1 MRKNPSIGLK
11 SLILPDLPF
20 LGVSVGPPSAED
32 GEGFPLTRAGWP
44 PPPLLLLAI
53 AVVVVAAAGCLSC
66 CLQ

>member
-20 LGVSVGPPSAED
+20 LGVSVGPPSVED
-32 GEGFPLTRAGWP
+32 GEGFPLTRAGLP
-44 PPPLLLLAI
+44 PPPPHRLAI
-53 AVVVVAAAGCLSC
+53 AVVVVAVACLSC